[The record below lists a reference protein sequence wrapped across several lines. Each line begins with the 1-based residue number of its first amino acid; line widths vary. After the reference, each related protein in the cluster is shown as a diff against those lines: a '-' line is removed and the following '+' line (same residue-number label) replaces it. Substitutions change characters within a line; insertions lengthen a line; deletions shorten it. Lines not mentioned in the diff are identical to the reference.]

1 MSEKPYKTIEG
12 TARGEYEDRKSRFIC
27 DIAHVETEEEAL
39 AFLEGI
45 KREHPM
51 ARHHVYAYILRA
63 GNRVRYTDDG
73 EPAKTAGMPTL
84 AVLEHAELKDVIA
97 VTTRYFGGTLLG
109 TGGLV
114 RAYTK
119 APQVALEQAQVVM
132 LAPCR
137 DIIAE
142 VSYSLYDPV
151 KHKLD
156 DQSIAIVDTQF
167 ADAVTLTLRTRTE
180 DTDAVVELL
189 ANLTQG
195 SATVLVSDE
204 ALQLVAW

>member
-1 MSEKPYKTIEG
+1 MSEKPYKTIQG
-12 TARGEYEDRKSRFIC
+12 AVRGEYEDRKSRFIC
-27 DIAHVETEEEAL
+27 DLAHVETEEEAL
-39 AFLEGI
+39 AFLDGI

-73 EPAKTAGMPTL
+73 EPAKTAGLPTL

-119 APQVALEQAQVVM
+119 APQVALEQAEIAS

-137 DIIAE
+137 DIVAEIA
-142 VSYSLYDPV
+142 YSLYEPV
-151 KHKLD
+151 KHQLD
-156 DQSIAIVDTQF
+156 ERQIAIIDTQF

-180 DTDAVVELL
+180 ETDDVCELL

-195 SATVLVSDE
+195 AAVVLVGDE
-204 ALQLVAW
+204 SLQLV